1 MKPGRPTV
9 THGLTAVTYL
19 IQTGSGSKEKSNY
32 VIKVFILV
40 LQMEQKKSKD
50 GAEREQRQGAVL
62 KSEQITTGSYV
73 LK

>member
-1 MKPGRPTV
+1 MKAGRPTV

-19 IQTGSGSKEKSNY
+19 IQTGRGSKEKSNY

-40 LQMEQKKSKD
+40 LQME
-50 GAEREQRQGAVL
+50 AEKEERQGAVL
-62 KSEQITTGSYV
+62 KSEQITTESHV

>member
-19 IQTGSGSKEKSNY
+19 IQTGSGSEEKSNY

-50 GAEREQRQGAVL
+50 RCAVL
-62 KSEQITTGSYV
+62 KSEQITTGIHV